1 MLHALSAVI
10 VGLDMRQLQ
19 GGDWVLGFLL
29 WGSYLFLCM
38 IFVVNTFLA
47 IIMSTYDEITS
58 EVIGAA
64 TPHQTLDPHTPLT
77 LTLNH

>member
-1 MLHALSAVI
+1 
-10 VGLDMRQLQ
+10 
-19 GGDWVLGFLL
+19 
-29 WGSYLFLCM
+29 M

-64 TPHQTLDPHTPLT
+64 TPIRP
-77 LTLNH
+77 